1 MMSIMGKIK
10 NLTKKENK
18 MNHLVI
24 IDKKTY
30 FEYRLGNHCGSMPK
44 AHYPQAQDVVSYLN
58 NYYSFNSHEII
69 S

>member
-10 NLTKKENK
+10 NLIKKENK

-30 FEYRLGNHCGSMPK
+30 FEYRLGNSHGSMPK
-44 AHYPQAQDVVSYLN
+44 VHYPQAEDVVRYLN
-58 NYYSFNSHEII
+58 NYYSFDSHEII